1 MLCIRTSDEIIK
13 FLLTKNYE
21 SMINNLSRKNNKGG
35 KILMKRLKWK
45 NSLYSIF
52 LDYLKIQH
60 NLNRMSSVIVSQQDL
75 NYNMIYNNVIFNSY
89 TNLLYH
95 YYS

>member
-1 MLCIRTSDEIIK
+1 MHKKLQVMKLLNFYWRKIMNRWLIILIPGKITKIEK
-13 FLLTKNYE
+13 FLWKD
-21 SMINNLSRKNNKGG
+21 
-35 KILMKRLKWK
+35 K

-52 LDYLKIQH
+52 LNYLKIQH
-60 NLNRMSSVIVSQQDL
+60 DLNRMSSVIVSQQDL